1 MQIRYALAP
10 ITASAL
16 FAAPALAAGLN
27 VSVEVPRLN
36 VSEYHRP
43 YVAAWIERADNSLA
57 GTLAVWYDVR
67 TKTNNPEGEGTK
79 WLKDLRQWWRRGG
92 RELAV
97 PVDGIT
103 GATKPAG
110 KHAVAVTEGSAAM
123 PKLAPGAYKLV
134 VEAAREVG
142 GREVVSIPFQWPPTA
157 AAQPTASG
165 KEELGAIKLEL
176 KP

>member
-1 MQIRYALAP
+1 MHVRYSLAP
-10 ITASAL
+10 LAMSAL
-16 FAAPALAAGLN
+16 FAAPAFAAGLAVN
-27 VSVEVPRLN
+27 IEIPRLN

-43 YVAAWIERADNSLA
+43 YVATWIERADNTVA

-97 PVDGIT
+97 PVDGVT

-110 KHAVAVTEGSAAM
+110 KHQLSFTE
-123 PKLAPGAYKLV
+123 
-134 VEAAREVG
+134 

-157 AAQPTASG
+157 AALPTVSG
-165 KEELGAIKLEL
+165 KEELGEIKLEL